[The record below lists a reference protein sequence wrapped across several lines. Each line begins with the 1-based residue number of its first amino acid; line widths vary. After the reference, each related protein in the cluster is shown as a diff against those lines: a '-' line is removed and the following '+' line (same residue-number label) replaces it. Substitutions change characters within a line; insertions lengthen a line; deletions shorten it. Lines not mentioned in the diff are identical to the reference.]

1 MESIHEIYMFCFLIK
16 KRHQKFQGSPAEYKF
31 YIFTSST
38 LAGATGT
45 EEKSGYQ
52 SLVDV

>member
-1 MESIHEIYMFCFLIK
+1 MESIHKIYMFSFLIK

-38 LAGATGT
+38 LARATGT